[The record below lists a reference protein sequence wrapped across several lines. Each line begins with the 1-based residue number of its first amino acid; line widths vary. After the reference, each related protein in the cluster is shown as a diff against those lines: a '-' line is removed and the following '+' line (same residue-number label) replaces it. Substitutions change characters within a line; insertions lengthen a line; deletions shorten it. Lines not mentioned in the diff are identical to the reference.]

1 MTGPLTR
8 RAFVGALGAG
18 AAALAV
24 GSPALAAAEP
34 GGDAA
39 ILNHA
44 LALEH
49 LQAALYTRAARV
61 PALGPA
67 VARMT
72 EAMGGVERAHVA
84 ALTEALG
91 DSALAPPLF
100 DLSKATAG
108 EDAFIRHAVAIED
121 LAAATHLHH
130 LPRLSDPA
138 LRSLLASIHT
148 VDAGHAAWVRLLAGV
163 APATEAID
171 RPVDP
176 AEATRLLIGS
186 GLVSPR
192 PGAPGGG
199 PWAGDGRPGLL
210 AAFPLGRRP
219 ATDPVSTAPRPR
231 PGAPAAAPPGEGH
244 RWGLW
249 VATTAG
255 ISAIVLGGLGL
266 RARRGAEPGV
276 TVVGPDEGPIV
287 VQRAGAPAGVAA
299 EPGAAQTAGVPLTE
313 PRGTRR

>member
-1 MTGPLTR
+1 VTTQLTR

-24 GSPALAAAEP
+24 GPTAHAATDPA
-34 GGDAA
+34 GDAA

-61 PALGPA
+61 PALGPT

-91 DSALAPPLF
+91 DAALAPPLF
-100 DLSKATAG
+100 DVTAATAD
-108 EDAFIRHAVAIED
+108 EKAFIAHAVAVED
-121 LAAATHLHH
+121 LVAATHLHH
-130 LPRLSDPA
+130 LPRLTDPA
-138 LRSLLASIHT
+138 LRDLLASIHT
-148 VDAGHAAWVRLLAGV
+148 VDAGHAAWIRLLAGV
-163 APATEAID
+163 TPVTEAID
-171 RPVDP
+171 RPVD
-176 AEATRLLIGS
+176 ASEATRLLIGS
-186 GLVSPR
+186 GLVRPR
-192 PGAPGGG
+192 PGSAPGGE
-199 PWAGDGRPGLL
+199 WSAEGRPGLL

-231 PGAPAAAPPGEGH
+231 PGTPAAVPEAEDR

-266 RARRGAEPGV
+266 RARRDTGPRV
-276 TVVGPDEGPIV
+276 TVVGPDEGPVV
-287 VQRAGAPAGVAA
+287 VQHAGAPGGVAG
-299 EPGAAQTAGVPLTE
+299 GAGAPQTAGVPAE
-313 PRGTRR
+313 PHTTRR

>member
-1 MTGPLTR
+1 MTAPLTR

-24 GSPALAAAEP
+24 APPSRAAADP
-34 GGDAA
+34 DGDAA

-61 PALGPA
+61 PSLGPT

-91 DSALAPPLF
+91 SAALAPPLF
-100 DLSKATAG
+100 DVTAATAG
-108 EDAFIRHAVAIED
+108 EADFIRHAVAVED
-121 LAAATHLHH
+121 LVAATHLHH
-130 LPRLSDPA
+130 LPRLADPA

-148 VDAGHAAWVRLLAGV
+148 VDAGHAAWIRLLAGV
-163 APATEAID
+163 TPVTEAID

-186 GLVSPR
+186 GLVAPR
-192 PGAPGGG
+192 PGAADSA
-199 PWAGDGRPGLL
+199 WAGEGQAGLL

-231 PGAPAAAPPGEGH
+231 PGSPASAPAGESR

-266 RARRGAEPGV
+266 RARRATGPRV
-276 TVVGPDEGPIV
+276 TVVGPDEGPVV
-287 VQRAGAPAGVAA
+287 VQRAGTPGGVAGDPDA
-299 EPGAAQTAGVPLTE
+299 PQTAGMPHPPL
-313 PRGTRR
+313 R